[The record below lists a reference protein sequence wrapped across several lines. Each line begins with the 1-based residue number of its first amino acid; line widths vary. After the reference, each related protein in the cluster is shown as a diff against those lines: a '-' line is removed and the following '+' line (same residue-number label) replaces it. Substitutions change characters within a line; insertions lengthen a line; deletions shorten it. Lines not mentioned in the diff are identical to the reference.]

1 MDSDDRELQIREVL
15 SSNYYSY
22 ILEKTIS
29 ENIYELFRIK
39 SAKKKL
45 YSDISDAKLDNFVHT
60 IKKDTHTNTLIYHL
74 KQLTNFNCKKLL

>member
-60 IKKDTHTNTLIYHL
+60 AYNKEGHSHQHFDLSL
-74 KQLTNFNCKKLL
+74 KAINKF